1 MSEFM
6 RSILSRVLSQE
17 IGHQEKWKNEEEDKY
32 GYCNADRDNYVKE
45 IQQFM
50 QDNNIEFRT
59 DFYLEAVR

>member
-1 MSEFM
+1 MSECM

-32 GYCNADRDNYVKE
+32 GRCMGDRDEYVEE
-45 IQQFM
+45 IRQFM
-50 QDNNIEFRT
+50 KENNIEFRA